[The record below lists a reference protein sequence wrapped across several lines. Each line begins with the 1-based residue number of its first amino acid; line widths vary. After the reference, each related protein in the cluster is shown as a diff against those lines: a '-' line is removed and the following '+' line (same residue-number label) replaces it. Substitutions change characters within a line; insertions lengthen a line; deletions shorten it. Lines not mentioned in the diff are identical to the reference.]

1 MAFEG
6 IINEQEF
13 YSQHYLDENLLS
25 DIKPWEEELEK
36 KEKDSKA
43 ALADGSAKNK
53 EQEWRTPWS
62 RLNAAA
68 PKLLKKI
75 SDLENLYGA
84 KSRIEETEQITVE
97 LMSLL
102 GLPAIKK
109 EDISAEGSI
118 VPLFSQ
124 KVSENG
130 RPYLWVFSAVSENF
144 RDEVTDPDPL
154 NQKVLPQQLINESD
168 TELKEFKDHANDTWL
183 EILSKRVFGLPNA
196 PRWVILTGA
205 EEWVLI
211 DKAKF
216 DQRRVLRFKWKDILS
231 IRNPKVLKVVSY
243 LLGNDAFSEEE
254 QTSRLAELES
264 KSFKHAQGVSED
276 LKYAMRE
283 AVELLGNEAA
293 EQLRKK
299 AQIDKKAFYSVLKAE
314 DLSAECLRYL
324 YRLLFLFFIES
335 RPDLQ
340 YAPMSD
346 MHYVDGYSLEF
357 LRDLEMVPLVSTE
370 DQEGRYLHDSIERL
384 FEFFSKGTPRQEDDL
399 LASAGSVELFQIG
412 AVPSGLFDN
421 SKMPLL
427 KNVVF
432 TNKTLQRVIELMSLS
447 RERKGKK
454 FARRGRISYAHLGI
468 NQLGAV
474 YETLLSFRGFFA
486 KEDLYE
492 VKRADDKTHDIL
504 SPAYFVPASELDTYT
519 EDERVFVTD
528 EKGNKKLR
536 VYPKGTFIYRM
547 AGSERENSASYYTPE
562 SLTKCL
568 VKYALQVLEEQ
579 QLKDLPDDKAKAE
592 RILAWRICEPAMG
605 SAAFI
610 NEAVNQTA
618 ALYMRYAM
626 KVPGAR
632 VLTQSEYANELQKVK
647 MYISD
652 KNIYGVDLNPV
663 AVELAEV
670 SIWLNSV
677 SSDHHI
683 PWFGLQL
690 HCGNSLLGCRRRA
703 YKVSDLA
710 KKGIK
715 NSPLYNFDKE
725 WLPTGYVWQF
735 LLPHPS
741 MSGYNDKTMQS
752 LEDKN
757 FKELK
762 KKVQAF
768 NKIDKSEY
776 YTLELLSMQIDS
788 LWKKWAVDLENFE
801 KNTTDSYTIYE
812 HEDKQKNNLSYE
824 EKQAVLQEAK
834 VGDGSLNS
842 GEFSRIKLVLD
853 YWCSLWGW
861 PIQDADKFPSRE
873 EWLRDIQKI
882 LQAENQITIEGAQ
895 VDLFEGISGE
905 ELAKAQNLTDLA
917 KRRKRLGEL
926 LPTIGV
932 VNKVSERAKFLHW
945 PLRFAQIFLRG
956 KKENRGFDLTVGN
969 PPWMVVSWEAASV
982 LGDNDPK
989 FVIHDKEYSAKSIE
1003 DVIRGKRGGSSDG
1016 RTYLDSNPKARKELL
1031 SNFENVSLSNIF
1043 FNTKEVYPDLE
1054 GSQKNL
1060 FKAFLPIVWM
1070 NASENGVQGILHPE
1084 TPYTETKGAVLR
1096 KALYS
1101 RVRKH
1106 FHFVNEMKLFPEIG
1120 HPVEF
1125 SINIFGSKTEGTG
1138 FTTITHL
1145 YLSETLETC
1154 LSDSSSNA
1162 LALSKKNEKGEW
1174 ETRGSRSRIIKLDS
1188 QSLRK
1193 VAEIFGD
1200 YSETPKLPYFLSNQA
1215 FEVAKKF
1222 NGTAAN
1228 SVQRLASGKTA
1239 FVIDSMWHE
1248 TGAKKDGTIKEL
1260 PNNETVFPQ
1269 NTREVI
1275 LNGPHLAVAN
1285 PLFKCPR
1292 NPCLNKATWDLIDLV
1307 EQAEDYLPRVKYLPA
1322 LEQTDY
1328 QKKISVVP
1336 WEKEGGR
1343 RFDEFFRLAYRAMV
1357 QISRERTLYSAII
1370 PPSSAH
1376 TNIIQSIAFK
1386 AVKELIWFSGAFASL
1401 PIDYYVRLQ
1410 NKGNLQPQLISQI
1423 PVPCFS
1429 DAQKIKLSART
1440 LVLNCLTNQY
1450 SSLWSKSWDQKFQNE
1465 KWSTGIPQI
1474 DQDFFKNLTED
1485 WTRNCV
1491 LRSDL
1496 MRRQALVELDVIVAQ
1511 AFGFTLDDLLFI
1523 YSTGFDVMKKYE
1535 QGAYYDQ
1542 NGRIVF
1548 TPNSG
1553 GLKGAGLPG
1562 KPKQEEDI
1570 SYAKNGIV
1578 CEQPL
1583 GFQDIK
1589 DMESGKVSKT
1599 FIDNTQ
1605 PGGPQKR
1612 TIEYVA
1618 PFFKM
1623 DREEDY
1629 RRAWKFFEEEKN
1641 EE

>member
-84 KSRIEETEQITVE
+84 KSRIEETEQIIVE

-124 KVSENG
+124 KISENG

-144 RDEVTDPDPL
+144 RDEVSDPDPL
-154 NQKVLPQQLINESD
+154 NQKILPQQLINESD

-196 PRWVILTGA
+196 PRWVILAGS

-243 LLGNDAFSEEE
+243 LLGNDAFTEEE

-492 VKRADDKTHDIL
+492 VKKADDKTHDIL
-504 SPAYFVPASELDTYT
+504 SSAYFVPASELDTYT

-703 YKVSDLA
+703 YKVSDLT

-768 NKIDKSEY
+768 NKVNKSEY
-776 YTLELLSMQIDS
+776 YALELISMQIDS

-812 HEDKQKNNLSYE
+812 HEDKQKNNLSYV
-824 EKQAVLQEAK
+824 EKQAVLREAK

-842 GEFSRIKLVLD
+842 GEFSRIKLILD

-861 PIQDADKFPSRE
+861 PIQDANKFPSRE

-969 PPWMVVSWEAASV
+969 PPWMVVAWDAGGV
-982 LGDNDPK
+982 LGDSDPK
-989 FVIHDKEYSAKSIE
+989 FVIHDKEYSAKGID
-1003 DVIRGKRGGSSDG
+1003 DVIRGKRDSFSEEV
-1016 RTYLDSNPKARKELL
+1016 TYLDSKPKAKEELL

-1043 FNTKEVYPDLE
+1043 FNTQEMFSYLE
-1054 GSQKNL
+1054 GSRKDL
-1060 FKAFLPIVWM
+1060 FKAFLPVVWM

-1084 TPYTETKGAVLR
+1084 TPYTETNGSALR
-1096 KALYS
+1096 TELYS
-1101 RVRKH
+1101 RVRRH
-1106 FHFVNEMKLFPEIG
+1106 FHFVNERRLFPEID
-1120 HPVEF
+1120 HHTAF
-1125 SINIFGSKTEGTG
+1125 SINIYGQEIEGID
-1138 FTTITHL
+1138 FTTINYL
-1145 YLSETLETC
+1145 YLPETLETS
-1154 LSDSSSNA
+1154 LNDSSPNP
-1162 LALSKKNEKGEW
+1162 LILSKKNEKGEW
-1174 ETRGSRSRIIKLDS
+1174 ESRGSRSRIITLDS
-1188 QSLRK
+1188 EGLKK

-1200 YSETPKLPYFLSNQA
+1200 FSEAPKLPYFLSNQA
-1215 FEVAKKF
+1215 FDVAKKF
-1222 NGTAAN
+1222 NGTVAN
-1228 SVQRLASGKTA
+1228 PVHRLASGRTA
-1239 FVIDSMWHE
+1239 FVIDSMWNE
-1248 TGAKKDGTIKEL
+1248 TIAKKDGTIKEL
-1260 PNNETVFPQ
+1260 PNNETVFPES
-1269 NTREVI
+1269 NWKLI
-1275 LNGPHLAVAN
+1275 LNGPHLGVAN

-1292 NPCLNKATWDLIDLV
+1292 NPCLNNLAWDLIDHSSIDD
-1307 EQAEDYLPRVKYLPA
+1307 DYVPRVKYLPA
-1322 LEQTDY
+1322 LPKETY
-1328 QKKISVVP
+1328 EERVSLVP
-1336 WEKEGGR
+1336 WDEDKEI
-1343 RFDEFFRLAYRAMV
+1343 RFDEFFRLAYREMV
-1357 QISRERTLYSAII
+1357 GVSSERTLFPAII
-1370 PPSSAH
+1370 PPLVGH
-1376 TNIIQSIAFK
+1376 IGKINSIAFQDPAK
-1386 AVKELIWFSGAFASL
+1386 LIKFAASFASL
-1401 PIDYYVRLQ
+1401 PVDYYVRLQ
-1410 NKGNLQPQLISQI
+1410 NKSDLHPQVIRQI
-1423 PVPCFS
+1423 PIPDFS
-1429 DAQKIKLSART
+1429 KEQEVKISLRV
-1440 LVLNCLTNQY
+1440 LLLNCLTKQY
-1450 SSLWSKSWDQKFQNE
+1450 ASLWTESWSPKFQNE
-1465 KWSTGIPQI
+1465 KWSTEIPQI
-1474 DQDFFKNLTED
+1474 DQDFFKNLTAD
-1485 WTRNCV
+1485 WTRNCA

-1523 YSTGFDVMKKYE
+1523 YKTGFDVMKKYE
-1535 QGAYYDQ
+1535 QGTYYDK

-1553 GLKGAGLPG
+1553 GLKGVGLPD
-1562 KPKQEEDI
+1562 KAKQEENI

-1583 GFQDIK
+1583 GFKDIK

-1612 TIEYVA
+1612 TIEYEA